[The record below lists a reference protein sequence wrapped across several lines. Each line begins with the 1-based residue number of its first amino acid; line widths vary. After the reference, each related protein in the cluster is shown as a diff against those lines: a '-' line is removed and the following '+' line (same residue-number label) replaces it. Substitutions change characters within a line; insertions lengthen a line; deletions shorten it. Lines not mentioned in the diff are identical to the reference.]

1 MAMQSNC
8 NGSLTKSNSQKEQW
22 GAEREFEKIQILI
35 FLSRQE
41 NVVEPQYVVK
51 DRLITFIM

>member
-8 NGSLTKSNSQKEQW
+8 NGSFMKSKSQKEQW
-22 GAEREFEKIQILI
+22 GAEREFEKNQILI
-35 FLSRQE
+35 FLSLRE

>member
-1 MAMQSNC
+1 M
-8 NGSLTKSNSQKEQW
+8 KSKSQKEQW
-22 GAEREFEKIQILI
+22 GAEREFEKNQILI